1 MSQTIDIGDDMRA
14 VGVTEFGGP
23 EALEVLDLD
32 EPEPGRGQV
41 RISVAA
47 AAVNP
52 TDAGVR
58 EGRYGDA
65 LEEHGPPWI
74 PGMDLAGTI
83 DVVGAEVDRFDVG
96 DEVMAAVTPM
106 RPEGGAYASSVVVDA
121 ASAVHVPD
129 NLSLAQASTLPMN
142 GLTAW
147 LALDTLD
154 LDIGDRLLVTGGAG
168 QLASYVIQLAK
179 QDAIRVYADAAPEDR
194 ELVDGFGADLVLD
207 RGEGLA
213 DQVREVAPDG
223 VDAVVDTALLHD
235 AILPAVKDGGAVAA
249 VRRFEGETERDVQ
262 VHQIMVFDVL
272 DRTDQLQRLASLAA
286 DGHLRPRVAETMPAS
301 HATEAHERFAEGG
314 VRGRFVLEF

>member
-1 MSQTIDIGDDMRA
+1 MRA

-32 EPEPGRGQV
+32 QPEPGPGQL
-41 RISVAA
+41 RIHVAA

-52 TDAGVR
+52 TDTGVR
-58 EGRYGDA
+58 EGRYGAA

-74 PGMDLAGTI
+74 PGMDLAGTVDI
-83 DVVGAEVDRFDVG
+83 TGAGVERFELG
-96 DEVMAAVTPM
+96 DEVMAVVTPM
-106 RPEGGAYASSVVVDA
+106 RPQGGAYAQSVVVDED
-121 ASAVHVPD
+121 SVVHVPD

-168 QLASYVIQLAK
+168 LLASYVIQLAK

-213 DQVREVAPDG
+213 EQVREVAPDG
-223 VDAVVDTALLHD
+223 VDAVVDTALLHE
-235 AILPAVKDGGAVAA
+235 AILPAVGDGGAIAA
-249 VRRFEGETERDVQ
+249 VRRFEGETERDVE

-272 DRTDQLQRLASLAA
+272 DRTDQLERLASLAA

-301 HATEAHERFAEGG
+301 RATEAHERFAEGG